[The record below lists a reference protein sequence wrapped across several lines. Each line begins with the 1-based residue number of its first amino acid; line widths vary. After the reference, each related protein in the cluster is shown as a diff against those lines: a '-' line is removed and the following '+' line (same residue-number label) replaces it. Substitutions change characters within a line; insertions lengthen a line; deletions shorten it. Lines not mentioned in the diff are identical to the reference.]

1 MLYDV
6 VTCIRCVHH
15 HHNCTRLK
23 SADRRGERTSKK
35 NRLNFAFLGRKS
47 NKNLPKKLLLRPYL
61 SSSSRGERAH
71 SCSLDADGFEIGE
84 RDNGFR
90 GGAARGGGGA
100 RSPDEKHPRHPSLG
114 GCGTRRQQLQN
125 LEEGGCRRLRPAVH
139 VGGCWTRASSRLGGH
154 QRRRGGAVAAKA
166 GGANVDDKDDV
177 VGEEP
182 VVGQSKSLGFDFN
195 KEMQAD
201 MERLAADSPLAKVG
215 ALYSC

>member
-1 MLYDV
+1 MASVAVPLAAGGVRARPTRSTRGTRHWAAAARVGSGCKTSRREGVEGYAQQY
-6 VTCIRCVHH
+6 TSGAAGRGKQLCVAAS
-15 HHNCTRLK
+15 L
-23 SADRRGERTSKK
+23 SS
-35 NRLNFAFLGRKS
+35 S
-47 NKNLPKKLLLRPYL
+47 L
-61 SSSSRGERAH
+61 SSSS
-71 SCSLDADGFEIGE
+71 SSS
-84 RDNGFR
+84 
-90 GGAARGGGGA
+90 AA
-100 RSPDEKHPRHPSLG
+100 
-114 GCGTRRQQLQN
+114 
-125 LEEGGCRRLRPAVH
+125 
-139 VGGCWTRASSRLGGH
+139 TRASSRLGGH